1 MAQTANVPVRMAAAV
16 GLLTRNVRIIGG
28 HIVVPDLQV
37 SSADKYHSGPTEV
50 ADDEACCLPVAL
62 RSLTCL
68 RRRAG

>member
-37 SSADKYHSGPTEV
+37 SSADKHQSGRSEV
-50 ADDEACCLPVAL
+50 ADDEA
-62 RSLTCL
+62 
-68 RRRAG
+68 